1 MQQVEVDIGRLRKDL
16 ESYYMSGFIVTGF
29 GAAFVEASDV
39 KRASDEVLIEMAQEV
54 GFDLSKYIV

>member
-1 MQQVEVDIGRLRKDL
+1 MQQVEVDIDGLRKDL

-39 KRASDEVLIEMAQEV
+39 KRASDEVLIEMAQKV
-54 GFDLSKYIV
+54 GFDLSKYFV

>member
-1 MQQVEVDIGRLRKDL
+1 MQQVEIDVDGLRKDL

-29 GAAFVEASDV
+29 GAAFMEASSV
-39 KRASDEVLIEMAQEV
+39 KNASDEELIEMAQKV